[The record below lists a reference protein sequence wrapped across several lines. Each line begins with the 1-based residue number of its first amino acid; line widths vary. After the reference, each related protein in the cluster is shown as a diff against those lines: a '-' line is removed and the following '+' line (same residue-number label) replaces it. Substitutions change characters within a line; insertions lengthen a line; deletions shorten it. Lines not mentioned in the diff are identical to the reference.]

1 MKEICG
7 RPIWIAP
14 YALLSYL
21 GNKKVSKSSYDPL
34 AAAAGRSE
42 ESLLDRVSYPLRN
55 PRAGRRHALVGR
67 ARARL
72 LPRNGGHCARLFPG
86 PIVALAKRGSGMHY
100 LRQFAE
106 RGRLLRAI

>member
-14 YALLSYL
+14 YALLPYL

-42 ESLLDRVSYPLRN
+42 ESLLDRVSYPLSEIREL
-55 PRAGRRHALVGR
+55 ALVGR

-72 LPRNGGHCARLFPG
+72 LPRNFGQCARLFPG
-86 PIVALAKRGSGMHY
+86 PIVALAKRGSGT
-100 LRQFAE
+100 
-106 RGRLLRAI
+106 I